1 MADAD
6 IPFGLQSLAMRQ
18 ISELAQPLR
27 RFIFRRR
34 RPLAALLVFLAVV
47 SALGALRPPA
57 SGDSVV
63 VASRDLAAAD
73 ILNAEDLTT
82 INWSGTNAPSGTS
95 PTIADFLGETVASPV
110 RKGEPLTDVRVLG
123 PSLLDGYGQSSVVT
137 TIRIAD
143 SAALTGLRSGD
154 AVALIG
160 TDPQTSEAS
169 VISRDVHLLSTP
181 LADPERADQGVSIQ
195 VVTPEQ
201 DALRLAEV
209 SMDSRLTLVSVSQR
223 SDDNR

>member
-1 MADAD
+1 MKN
-6 IPFGLQSLAMRQ
+6 IV
-18 ISELAQPLR
+18 ELSQPVR
-27 RFIFRRR
+27 RVVFRRR

-47 SALGALRPPA
+47 SALGSLRPH
-57 SGDSVV
+57 SNGDSVV
-63 VASRDLAAAD
+63 VANGDLVAGD
-73 ILNAEDLTT
+73 ILLAKDLTL
-82 INWSGTNAPSGTS
+82 ISWSGDETPGGSS
-95 PTIADFLGETVASPV
+95 SIVADFVGETVAAPV

-123 PSLLDGYGQSSVVT
+123 PGLLDGYGPTSVVT

-143 SAALTGLRSGD
+143 AAALIGLRSGD

-160 TDPQTSEAS
+160 TDPQTSAAS

-195 VVTPEQ
+195 VVTPEH

-209 SMDSRLTLVSVSQR
+209 SMDSRLTLVSISQS
-223 SDDNR
+223 SDKTR

>member
-1 MADAD
+1 M
-6 IPFGLQSLAMRQ
+6 
-18 ISELAQPLR
+18 
-27 RFIFRRR
+27 FRRR
-34 RPLAALLVFLAVV
+34 RPLAALLVFLAVL
-47 SALGALRPPA
+47 STLGALRPQV

-63 VASRDLAAAD
+63 VASRDLVAGDNLLAA
-73 ILNAEDLTT
+73 DLTT
-82 INWSGTNAPSGTS
+82 ISWTGADAPGGSS
-95 PTIADFLGETVASPV
+95 SSIADFLGETVASPV

-123 PSLLDGYGQSSVVT
+123 PGLLDGYGPSTVVT

-160 TDPQTSEAS
+160 TDPETAAAS

-181 LADPERADQGVSIQ
+181 AADPERADQGVSIQ
-195 VVTPEQ
+195 VVTPER

-209 SMDSRLTLVSVSQR
+209 SMDSRLTLVSISQS
-223 SDDNR
+223 SDKTR

>member
-1 MADAD
+1 
-6 IPFGLQSLAMRQ
+6 MRNVF
-18 ISELAQPLR
+18 ELRQPLR
-27 RFIFRRR
+27 RFMFRRR
-34 RPLAALLVFLAVV
+34 RPLAALLVFLALL
-47 SALGALRPPA
+47 SALGALRPQV

-63 VASRDLAAAD
+63 VASRDLVAGDNLLAA
-73 ILNAEDLTT
+73 DLTT
-82 INWSGTNAPSGTS
+82 ISWTGGDAPGGSS
-95 PTIADFLGETVASPV
+95 SSIADFLGETVASPV

-123 PSLLDGYGQSSVVT
+123 PGLLDGYGPSTVVT

-160 TDPQTSEAS
+160 TDPETAAAS

-181 LADPERADQGVSIQ
+181 AADPERADQGVSIQ
-195 VVTPEQ
+195 VVTPER

-209 SMDSRLTLVSVSQR
+209 SMDSRLTLVSISQS
-223 SDDNR
+223 SDKTR

>member
-1 MADAD
+1 M
-6 IPFGLQSLAMRQ
+6 
-18 ISELAQPLR
+18 
-27 RFIFRRR
+27 FRRR
-34 RPLAALLVFLAVV
+34 RPLAALLVFLAVL
-47 SALGALRPPA
+47 SALGALRPQV

-63 VASRDLAAAD
+63 VASRDLVAGDNLLAA
-73 ILNAEDLTT
+73 DLTT
-82 INWSGTNAPSGTS
+82 ISWTGGDAPGGSS
-95 PTIADFLGETVASPV
+95 SSIADFLGETVASPV

-123 PSLLDGYGQSSVVT
+123 PGLLDGYGPSTVVT

-160 TDPQTSEAS
+160 TDPETAAAS

-181 LADPERADQGVSIQ
+181 AADPERADQGVSIQ
-195 VVTPEQ
+195 VVTPER

-209 SMDSRLTLVSVSQR
+209 SMDSRLTLVSISQS
-223 SDDNR
+223 SDKTR

>member
-1 MADAD
+1 M
-6 IPFGLQSLAMRQ
+6 
-18 ISELAQPLR
+18 
-27 RFIFRRR
+27 FRRR
-34 RPLAALLVFLAVV
+34 RPLAALLVFLALL
-47 SALGALRPPA
+47 SALGALRPQV

-63 VASRDLAAAD
+63 VASRDLVAGDNLLAA
-73 ILNAEDLTT
+73 DLTT
-82 INWSGTNAPSGTS
+82 ISWTGGDAPGGSS
-95 PTIADFLGETVASPV
+95 SSIADFLGETVASPV

-123 PSLLDGYGQSSVVT
+123 PGLLDGYGPSTVVT

-160 TDPQTSEAS
+160 TDPETAAAS

-181 LADPERADQGVSIQ
+181 AADPERADQGVSIQ
-195 VVTPEQ
+195 VVTPER

-209 SMDSRLTLVSVSQR
+209 SMDSRLTLVSISQS
-223 SDDNR
+223 SDKTR